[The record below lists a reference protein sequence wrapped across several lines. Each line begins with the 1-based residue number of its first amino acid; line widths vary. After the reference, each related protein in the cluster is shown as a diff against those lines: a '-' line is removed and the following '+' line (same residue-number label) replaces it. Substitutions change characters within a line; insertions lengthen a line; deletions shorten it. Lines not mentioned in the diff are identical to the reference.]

1 MTRGD
6 YLIHVFVEQGR
17 QMKCPENRTVDPMI
31 ECSVLGEKKYSSIK
45 KGITHATT
53 LISWNEHLFFE
64 PRNVVRNV
72 FISSCVIVERELG
85 GGEDLHPCP
94 RPWVFQRERDRLF
107 RL

>member
-6 YLIHVFVEQGR
+6 YLIHVFIEQGR

-53 LISWNEHLFFE
+53 MISWNEHLFFE

-72 FISSCVIVERELG
+72 FFYMRNSRRRTWRRREYPSVYSIMGISKKA
-85 GGEDLHPCP
+85 
-94 RPWVFQRERDRLF
+94 
-107 RL
+107 